1 MTEVLVPSIHHLYR
15 LSALTQL
22 ELTSVWKN
30 LGQLNDF
37 CNSIGS
43 QLELSIAN
51 VNKTNNGIM
60 SLINPIMEQVRY
72 NTSDIRTLVLENTLR
87 QSNLLALQ

>member
-1 MTEVLVPSIHHLYR
+1 MGTSAVMNEVLVASICHLYQ
-15 LSALTQL
+15 LSELTWL

-43 QLELSIAN
+43 QLESSIFN
-51 VNKTNNGIM
+51 VKETKNGIM
-60 SLINPIMEQVRY
+60 SLFEPIMKQ
-72 NTSDIRTLVLENTLR
+72 I
-87 QSNLLALQ
+87 